1 MHRTHAMIG
10 LASLIGAALLANPA
24 SAVTAYSPTGH
35 LNVRSG
41 PGFQYPVVGEMQQNV
56 PAAVTGCIQD
66 YTWCGVALGGVTGW
80 ASAEYLVT
88 DAGGKP
94 TNLQVSGAQL
104 GIPIVVATGVGAV
117 VATPPVGAMVAVPP
131 TVGVVEPIAP
141 PPEVL
146 SYVTA
151 QPIQP
156 VIVNGEVMVG
166 ATLPAAVPV
175 YPVPASPYVYSYVN
189 GQRVLVE
196 PAARTIVYVVR

>member
-1 MHRTHAMIG
+1 MQRMRAMIG
-10 LASLIGAALLANPA
+10 LASLVGAALVAGPA
-24 SAVTAYSPTGH
+24 SALTAYSPTGH

-41 PGFQYPVVGEMQQNV
+41 PGFQYPVVAQMEPNV
-56 PAAVTGCIQD
+56 PAAISGCVAD
-66 YTWCGVALGGVTGW
+66 YAWCGVAFGGLTGW

-88 DAGGKP
+88 DAGGKL
-94 TNLQVSGAQL
+94 TNLQVSGAEL
-104 GIPIVVATGVGAV
+104 GIPIVVPEGVGEV

-131 TVGVVEPIAP
+131 SVGLVEPILP
-141 PPEVL
+141 VPEVL

-156 VIVNGEVMVG
+156 VFVDGVG

-175 YPVPASPYVYSYVN
+175 YPIPASPYVYSYIN

-196 PAARTIVYVVR
+196 QAARRIVYVVR

>member
-1 MHRTHAMIG
+1 MQRTHVMIG
-10 LASLIGAALLANPA
+10 LASLVGAALFAGSALAVPA
-24 SAVTAYSPTGH
+24 VFSPTGH

-41 PGFQYPVVGEMQQNV
+41 PGFQYPVVAQM
-56 PAAVTGCIQD
+56 PANARFPVTGCIQD
-66 YTWCGVALGGVTGW
+66 YSWCSVMVGSVTGW
-80 ASAEYLVT
+80 ASAPYLVT

-104 GIPIVVATGVGAV
+104 GIPIVVPTAVGAV
-117 VATPPVGAMVAVPP
+117 VATPPVGAIVPTP
-131 TVGVVEPIAP
+131 ALVQPILPA
-141 PPEVL
+141 PEVL

-156 VIVNGEVMVG
+156 VFVDGEVMIG

-175 YPVPASPYVYSYVN
+175 YPVPASPYVYSYIN

-196 PAARTIVYVVR
+196 PAARRIVYVVR

>member
-1 MHRTHAMIG
+1 MERTHAMIG

-41 PGFQYPVVGEMQQNV
+41 PGFQYAVVAQMAPNA
-56 PAAVTGCIQD
+56 PAAITGCISD

-131 TVGVVEPIAP
+131 TVGVVEPVIPA
-141 PPEVL
+141 PEVL

-196 PAARTIVYVVR
+196 PAARKIVYVVR

>member
-1 MHRTHAMIG
+1 MQRTPATIG
-10 LASLIGAALLANPA
+10 LASLIGAALLAGPA
-24 SAVTAYSPTGH
+24 AAVTAYSPTGH

-41 PGFQYPVVGEMQQNV
+41 PGFQYAVVAQMAPNA
-56 PAAVTGCIQD
+56 PAAITGCISD

-80 ASAEYLVT
+80 ASAEYLAT
-88 DAGGKP
+88 DAGGKL

-104 GIPIVVATGVGAV
+104 GIPIIVATGVGAV

-141 PPEVL
+141 APEVL
-146 SYVTA
+146 SYVAT

-196 PAARTIVYVVR
+196 PAARKIVYVVR

>member
-1 MHRTHAMIG
+1 MECSHAMIG
-10 LASLIGAALLANPA
+10 FASLVGAALMASPA

-41 PGFQYPVVGEMQQNV
+41 PGFQYPVVAQMAPNE
-56 PAAVTGCIQD
+56 PAAVTGCISN
-66 YTWCGVALGGVTGW
+66 YTWCGVAIGGVTGW

-88 DAGGKP
+88 DAGGKL

-104 GIPIVVATGVGAV
+104 GITIVLPEGVGAV

-131 TVGVVEPIAP
+131 TVGVVEPILPAP
-141 PPEVL
+141 EIL
-146 SYVTA
+146 SYVTQQA
-151 QPIQP
+151 VEP
-156 VIVNGEVMVG
+156 VLVDGEVMIG

-175 YPVPASPYVYSYVN
+175 YPIPASPYVYSYVN

-196 PAARTIVYVVR
+196 PTARRIVYVVR